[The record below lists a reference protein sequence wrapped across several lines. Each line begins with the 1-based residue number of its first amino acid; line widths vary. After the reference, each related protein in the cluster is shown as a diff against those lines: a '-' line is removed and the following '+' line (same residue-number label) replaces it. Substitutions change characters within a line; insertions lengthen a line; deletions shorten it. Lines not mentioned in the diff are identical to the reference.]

1 MKDESTPLGAIEIF
15 SELEKAHQ
23 AWDGIKKEAWVLDN
37 PTQEVLDTIRRF
49 GGEIND
55 DRYPE
60 AVVSTVPARYCV
72 DVENSRY
79 FPVDRQRNKRSTK
92 NKMDLSQYFEDWDM
106 KNAKHVFARFIFP
119 TTPYPVAVVEFG
131 WRDKPT
137 TVELRKA
144 RFKIQDEELMPVLIE
159 IRDLLQMLNK
169 RFADSG
175 A

>member
-1 MKDESTPLGAIEIF
+1 MKDESTPLGAIEIL

-23 AWDGIKKEAWVLDN
+23 AWDEANKESWSLDN
-37 PTQEVLDTIRRF
+37 PTEEVLETIRQF
-49 GGEIND
+49 GGEID
-55 DRYPE
+55 ERKPSLVF
-60 AVVSTVPARYCV
+60 ATVPAKYLVNVDDRRYYPNHM
-72 DVENSRY
+72 D
-79 FPVDRQRNKRSTK
+79 FPADSLP
-92 NKMDLSQYFEDWDM
+92 NKMDLSQYFEDWEM

-119 TTPYPVAVVEFG
+119 TTPYPVAVVEFR
-131 WRDKPT
+131 WRDKPP

-175 A
+175 E